1 MWPFLA
7 FEIKRMIDS
16 GCVIVL
22 VDGHKGD
29 EGEQKYRFILAQ
41 LGSSTSIKRANYG
54 TDLKSLIEPL
64 IRKRLNWKPEIQTLD
79 LLTQVRT
86 LG

>member
-1 MWPFLA
+1 MA
-7 FEIKRMIDS
+7 FEIKRLIDS
-16 GCVIVL
+16 GCVLAL

-29 EGEQKYRFILAQ
+29 EGEQKYRLILAQ
-41 LGSSTSIKRANYG
+41 LGSSTSIKTANYG
-54 TDLKSLIEPL
+54 TNLTSLIEPL